1 MKLSISNNP
10 DFAEKLM
17 STFFAGASMS
27 DEKERECEK
36 IWKECNN
43 DRSEVLKIVVDICGN
58 VDSSQ
63 TRYLR
68 AIAWSFN
75 SIKYAQERIEAIN
88 KYLSN
93 KLYLKAF
100 ENNVITLNYG
110 TKKGEKFHR
119 AIFLEYLATAYN
131 SIKDY
136 EECEATYIKI
146 IELDT
151 DIPNGYM
158 LLADFYKRH
167 GKIDLAIDTL
177 KNAKKH

>member
-27 DEKERECEK
+27 DEEEKECEK

-68 AIAWSFN
+68 
-75 SIKYAQERIEAIN
+75 Q
-88 KYLSN
+88 LH
-93 KLYLKAF
+93 
-100 ENNVITLNYG
+100 G
-110 TKKGEKFHR
+110 
-119 AIFLEYLATAYN
+119 
-131 SIKDY
+131 
-136 EECEATYIKI
+136 
-146 IELDT
+146 
-151 DIPNGYM
+151 
-158 LLADFYKRH
+158 LL
-167 GKIDLAIDTL
+167 IV
-177 KNAKKH
+177 

>member
-27 DEKERECEK
+27 DEEERECEK